1 MNSTGTGIVV
11 VICTFGAAL
20 LGIFLRSRLPPDH
33 LDGDSKDVVKLVM
46 GLVATMAALVL
57 SLLISTAHTT
67 YDAQG
72 GEIEKLGVNVFE
84 LDRTLARFGPQAEE
98 ARSLLRSLVAHDIA
112 RTWPKKGSQGMA
124 YASAQ
129 LIAEGDHLFTAVAAL
144 PTSTPLEQLGKS
156 HAFTLLNSIGETRR
170 LMTVQ
175 ARASLSRFV
184 LSVLVCWL
192 ALLFFGF
199 GLFARFNTTV
209 IAALVAGAVSV
220 ATACVLILE
229 MSQPYSGW
237 MTISGA
243 PLVEALQQIQPR

>member
-11 VICTFGAAL
+11 FICTFGAAL
-20 LGIFLRSRLPPDH
+20 LGIWLRERLPPEH
-33 LDGDSKDVVKLVM
+33 LDGDPKDVVKLIM

-72 GEIEKLGVNVFE
+72 AEIEHLGVDVFQ
-84 LDRTLARFGPQAEE
+84 LDRTLGQFGPQAAE
-98 ARSLLRSLVAHDIA
+98 ARLVLRNLVADDIA
-112 RTWPKKGSQGMA
+112 RTWPQKGGQRTT
-124 YASAQ
+124 YASKR
-129 LIAEGDHLFTAVAAL
+129 LIAEGDQLFAYIAAL
-144 PTSTPLEQLGKS
+144 PTDTPVERLAQSRALS
-156 HAFTLLNSIGETRR
+156 LLSSLSETRR
-170 LMTVQ
+170 LMSVQ
-175 ARASLSRFV
+175 TRASLSWFV

-209 IAALVAGAVSV
+209 VVALIAGAVSV
-220 ATACVLILE
+220 ATACVLIIE

-237 MTISGA
+237 MIVSGA
-243 PLVEALQQIQPR
+243 PIREALQQIQPQ